1 MRYVRKTSYDI
12 KENFLENLLIDRE
25 VLPLNKEDQKK
36 FYHPTQDNL
45 IDYHLL
51 DNIEA
56 AADLI
61 EKHIKAGSKIY
72 LPIDCDPDGFT
83 SSYLVYDY
91 ITINYSQQEFHYEI
105 EYHIPE
111 GKEHGLQ
118 TLMDDL
124 TEEKK
129 YDLIIVPDAGSND
142 VEECKILSEMG
153 YEICILDHH
162 MISTPNPYAIIV
174 NNQAS
179 EDYEN
184 KMLSGVGVVYKTLCC
199 LDEKNGRDKADDYL
213 DIVALGQ
220 ISDVMA
226 MNTLENR
233 FICSYGLSHI
243 KNPFFAAILQYQN
256 YSLGDGPLTQI
267 GVAFYITPL
276 INALIRVGSQIEK
289 ERLFQAFIT
298 PDLEVPSTKRGEKG
312 QMETICT
319 QTIRNCVNAKAKQN
333 RYKDKAI
340 ELLDIQIM
348 DNCLDENKILILNAD
363 ELDVPNTLT
372 GLCAMG
378 IAAKYKKPVLLG
390 RTTSDGFIRGSARG
404 REDSELKDLRQFL
417 LDSNLMEF
425 AEGHPLAFGQ
435 SLKISN
441 IDKLTSYA
449 NEKLANVNFNEGFYE
464 ADFVVSGNYSELS
477 NLIVDLDNG
486 KEFYGQG
493 NKEPVIIIEN
503 ITVPISKIQIIGKNS
518 DTLKFEFNGITYV
531 KFKASEL
538 IEQIKKKE
546 GSLNIIVAGRANVNH
561 WGGMSKP
568 QILIDEI
575 EFKETSIYDF

>member
-1 MRYVRKTSYDI
+1 MKYVRKTSYDI

-36 FYHPTQDNL
+36 FYHPTRDNL

-51 DNIEA
+51 DNIETA
-56 AADLI
+56 ANLI
-61 EKHIKAGSKIY
+61 EKHIKTGSKIY

-91 ITINYSQQEFHYEI
+91 IIKNYSQQEFHYEI

-124 TEEKK
+124 IEKKK

-142 VEECKILSEMG
+142 AEECGILSEMG

-179 EDYEN
+179 EKYEN

-199 LDEKNGRDKADDYL
+199 LDEKNGWNKADDYL
-213 DIVALGQ
+213 DIVALGM
-220 ISDVMA
+220 ISDVMS

-243 KNPFFAAILQYQN
+243 KNPFFAAILQYQS

-298 PDLEVPSTKRGEKG
+298 PNLEVPSTKRGEKG
-312 QMETICT
+312 QMETVCT
-319 QTIRNCVNAKAKQN
+319 QTIRNCINAKAKQN

-348 DNCLDENKILILNAD
+348 NNCLDENKILILNAD

-390 RTTSDGFIRGSARG
+390 RTTSDGFVRGSARG

-417 LDSNLMEF
+417 LDSGLMDY
-425 AEGHPLAFGQ
+425 AEGHSQAHGW
-435 SLKISN
+435 SSKISN
-441 IDKLTSYA
+441 IDKLISYA

-464 ADFVVSGNYSELS
+464 ADFIVGGNYSELS
-477 NLIVDLDNG
+477 NLIVNLDNG

-561 WGGMSKP
+561 WGGMNKP